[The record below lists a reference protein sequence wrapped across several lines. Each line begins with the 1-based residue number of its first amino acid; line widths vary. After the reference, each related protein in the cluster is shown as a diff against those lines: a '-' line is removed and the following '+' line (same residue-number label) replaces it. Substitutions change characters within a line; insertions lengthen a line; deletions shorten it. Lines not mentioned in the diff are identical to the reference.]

1 MEINGLNNDP
11 DRMGYSSV
19 YNGGNYQRK
28 VKILDSTLREG
39 EQSPGVSF
47 TTKQRLQIGWMLD
60 YFGVDS
66 IEISP
71 IVSESHFESC
81 KKLIKAGLSAQIVSH
96 GRALKEDVDTALSC
110 GAAFYA
116 MYHSVSDIHL
126 KYKLKVSREQA
137 LQRTIEVVEYA
148 KAHGL
153 GVRVTLEDASRAD
166 PSFVRTF
173 ARAIYE
179 VGADRIS
186 VPDTVGAMRPT
197 GMYRL
202 VSNIREAAPLPIDV
216 HCHNDLGLALPNA
229 LAGYEA
235 GADQIHTTIGG
246 VGERTGITDL
256 AQLVIALY
264 FLYGLKL
271 DVRYEMIGDL
281 YHMLEEYTSYRIPS
295 SAPITGTNAYKHKA
309 GTHIAAILKSPHAYE
324 LVPPELTGSK
334 RRVVFGDLL
343 GKNGSLFLMKML
355 GLQADESM
363 AKSLTAGVKRLQAGD
378 LFELELNEELVKRI
392 MEVS

>member
-1 MEINGLNNDP
+1 MEFNGLNNDP
-11 DRMGYSSV
+11 DRLGYSQV
-19 YNGGNYQRK
+19 YNGGTYQRK

-39 EQSPGVSF
+39 EQSPGISF

-60 YFGVDS
+60 YFGVDA

-71 IVSESHFESC
+71 IVSESHLESC
-81 KKLIKAGLSAQIVSH
+81 KKLIRAGLSAQIVAH
-96 GRALKEDVDTALSC
+96 GRTLKEDIDLALSC
-110 GAAFYA
+110 GASFYA
-116 MYHSVSDIHL
+116 MYHSISDIHL
-126 KYKLKVSREQA
+126 KYKLKVTREQA
-137 LQRTIEVVEYA
+137 LQRTIEAVEYA

-166 PSFVRTF
+166 PGFARAF

-179 VGADRIS
+179 AGTDRIS
-186 VPDTVGAMRPT
+186 VPDTVGAMRPA

-202 VSNIREAAPLPIDV
+202 VSNIREAVPIPIDV

-256 AQLVIALY
+256 AQLTVALY
-264 FLYGLKL
+264 FLYGLNL
-271 DVRYEMIGDL
+271 NVRYQMIRDL
-281 YHMLEEYTSYRIPS
+281 YLMLEEYTSYKVPA
-295 SAPITGTNAYKHKA
+295 SAPVIGTNAYKHKA
-309 GTHIAAILKSPHAYE
+309 GTHIAAILNSPHAYE
-324 LVPPELTGSK
+324 LVPPEFTGNK

-355 GLQADESM
+355 GLNADESM
-363 AKSLTAGVKRLQAGD
+363 AKSLAAGVKKLQAGD
-378 LFELELNEELVKRI
+378 LFELELNEELIKRI
-392 MEVS
+392 MEAN